1 MYVVTGATGQ
11 LGRLVVEGLLARV
24 PAGEVAVAVRSAG
37 KAADLAARGVDVRVV
52 DYDRPESL
60 AGAFAAG
67 DRVLLISGSEVGRR
81 IPQHRAVVEA
91 ARAAGVALLA
101 YTSIPAAATFR
112 LADEHRATEELVLAS
127 GLPYAFLRNGWY
139 TENYLGDAA
148 GTVERGVVL
157 GSAGDGRV
165 ATAPRRDYADAAV
178 AVLLGDGAAG
188 GNGEDEGARG
198 RVYELSGDTAW
209 SLPELAAELAQASGK
224 PVAHRDVTPAEHLEV
239 LVGAGLPQGFAEALV
254 DVDAGIARGELAGT
268 PGDLARLI
276 GRPTA
281 PLAQSVREALAA
293 RSTGA

>member
-11 LGRLVVEGLLARV
+11 LGRLVVESLLAAV
-24 PAGEVAVAVRSAG
+24 PASEVAVAVRSAE
-37 KAADLAARGVDVRVV
+37 KAADLAAQGVDVRVV
-52 DYDRPESL
+52 DYDKPETL

-91 ARAAGVALLA
+91 AGAAGVALLA
-101 YTSIPAAATFR
+101 YTSAPGAATFR
-112 LADEHRATEELVLAS
+112 LADEHKATEELILAS

-148 GTVERGVVL
+148 GTAERGVVV
-157 GSAGDGRV
+157 GSAGLGRI

-178 AVLLGDGAAG
+178 AVLTGADQG
-188 GNGEDEGARG
+188 HENT
-198 RVYELSGDTAW
+198 VYELSGDAAW
-209 SLPELAAELAQASGK
+209 SLPELAAELAKASGK
-224 PVAHRDVTPAEHLEV
+224 PVEHRDVAPAEHLAV
-239 LVGAGLPQGFAEALV
+239 LVGAGLPEGFAEVLV

-276 GRPTA
+276 GRPTV
-281 PLAQSVREALAA
+281 PLAESVRAAL
-293 RSTGA
+293 GA

>member
-11 LGRLVVEGLLARV
+11 LGRLVLEGLLAAV
-24 PAGEVAVAVRSAG
+24 PASEVAVAVRSAG

-52 DYDRPESL
+52 DYDRPETL

-101 YTSIPAAATFR
+101 YTSIPAAATFG
-112 LADEHRATEELVLAS
+112 LADEHKATEELILAS

-178 AVLLGDGAAG
+178 AVLLRGDEQNKA
-188 GNGEDEGARG
+188 
-198 RVYELSGDTAW
+198 YELSGDTAW

-276 GRPTA
+276 GRPTV
-281 PLAQSVREALAA
+281 PLAESVRTAL
-293 RSTGA
+293 GV

>member
-24 PAGEVAVAVRSAG
+24 PASEVAVAVRSAG
-37 KAADLAARGVDVRVV
+37 KATDLAARGVDVRVV
-52 DYDRPESL
+52 DYDEPRTL

-81 IPQHRAVVEA
+81 VPQHRAVVEA
-91 ARAAGVALLA
+91 ARTAGVALLA
-101 YTSIPAAATFR
+101 YTSILGTATFR
-112 LADEHRATEELVLAS
+112 LADEHKATEELILAS

-139 TENYLGDAA
+139 TENYLADAA
-148 GTVERGVVL
+148 GTVARGVVL

-178 AVLLGDGAAG
+178 AVLLDGSEQNRA
-188 GNGEDEGARG
+188 
-198 RVYELSGDTAW
+198 YELSGDAAW
-209 SLPELAAELAQASGK
+209 SLPELAAELAKASGE
-224 PVAHRDVTPAEHLEV
+224 PVGHRDVTPAEHLDV

-276 GRPTA
+276 GRPTV
-281 PLAQSVREALAA
+281 PLAESVRAALDA
-293 RSTGA
+293 